1 MARNGLKLRQNDE
14 AREGGTAMRIGL
26 LGAGR
31 IGRIHGANVAA
42 RADAE
47 LVAVA
52 DALPQAAEALAAETG
67 ARAASAEAILSDAS
81 IDAVLVCTPT
91 DTHADLIEQAVQ
103 AGKAVFCEKPV
114 DLDSA
119 RIRRCLA
126 TVERSGRPLMIGF
139 NRRFDPN
146 FAALEKRLRAG
157 EAGEI
162 EIVTVISRDPSPPP
176 VDYVKRSGGL
186 FRDMMI
192 HDFDM
197 ARFLLGEEPVEVFA
211 LGSALVDKAIG
222 EAGDVD
228 TGAVVMK
235 TASGRIAQ
243 ISNSR
248 RATYG
253 YDQRIEVHGSKGMLR
268 AGNIHETTVESAT
281 AAGFRADPVQNFF
294 LERYAAAYR
303 AELDAFLAACR
314 GLAAPS
320 PTGLDGLKAQLLADA
335 ATRSAQ
341 TGLPVRIETETAP

>member
-1 MARNGLKLRQNDE
+1 M
-14 AREGGTAMRIGL
+14 TTMRVGL

-31 IGRIHGANVAA
+31 IGRIHGLNLAA
-42 RADAE
+42 RTDTTLA
-47 LVAVA
+47 AVA
-52 DALPQAAEALAAETG
+52 DASQEAATALAAGTG
-67 ARAASAEAILSDAS
+67 AATATAEAILSDPG
-81 IDAVLVCTPT
+81 IEAVLICTPT
-91 DTHADLIEQAVQ
+91 DTHADLIEAAVS

-114 DLDSA
+114 DLDA
-119 RIRRCLA
+119 GRIRRCLQ
-126 TVERSGRPLMIGF
+126 TVARSGKPLMIGF

-162 EIVTVISRDPSPPP
+162 EIVSVISRDPAPPP
-176 VDYVKRSGGL
+176 ADYVKRSGGL

-197 ARFLLGEEPVEVFA
+197 ARFLLAEEPVEVFA
-211 LGSALVDKAIG
+211 LGSALVDPAIG
-222 EAGDVD
+222 QAGDVD
-228 TGAVVMK
+228 TAAVLMK

-248 RATYG
+248 RASYG

-268 AGNIHETTVESAT
+268 AGNIHETTVEVAT

-303 AELDAFLAACR
+303 AELDAFIAACS
-314 GLAAPS
+314 GGKMPTPS
-320 PTGLDGLKAQLLADA
+320 GLDGLKAQILADA
-335 ATRSAQ
+335 ATESARS
-341 TGLPVRIETETAP
+341 GKPVSVALGEA